1 MNTETF
7 SFSPEEPRAVVAA
20 MDRLGADHAGWIN
33 LVPEVRDEDVPPE
46 PVGLGTLFSGTIHEI
61 PICTWAPGKV
71 GRKGVEKDSLG
82 VQHNRGTKIVA
93 RLATLGVALPAGWRW
108 QQDHPRRGLVVRP
121 PIDLSHGDQLTWL
134 LEAGTVLSTVPLTG
148 LWEARVRPGRGR

>member
-1 MNTETF
+1 
-7 SFSPEEPRAVVAA
+7 
-20 MDRLGADHAGWIN
+20 
-33 LVPEVRDEDVPPE
+33 
-46 PVGLGTLFSGTIHEI
+46 
-61 PICTWAPGKV
+61 
-71 GRKGVEKDSLG
+71 
-82 VQHNRGTKIVA
+82 VA